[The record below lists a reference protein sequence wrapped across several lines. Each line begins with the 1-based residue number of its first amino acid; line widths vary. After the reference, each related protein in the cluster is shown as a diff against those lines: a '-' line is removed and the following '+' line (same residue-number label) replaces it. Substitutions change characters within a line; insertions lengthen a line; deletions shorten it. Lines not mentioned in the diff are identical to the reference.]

1 MVTGGFRTA
10 EGMNAALRSGAL
22 DIVGLARLLAIDPDA
37 PAALLQGRDSPQ
49 RVRPITTGIKP
60 VDRMG
65 IMEVLWYTRQL
76 KRIAEGGNPRARRKR
91 PGCIP
96 QDLDI
101 EPMGNLPDQAH
112 ARLSSSSHWPANPP
126 SIHRIENLKAPAM
139 RNPLKTAALTF
150 ALAAMPLMS
159 FTTAAN
165 AQQPGATMASP
176 PPAEQAQAT
185 SWANVPTQSI
195 TAGGV
200 DFAYRELGKHHGG
213 TPVVLL
219 VHLAAVLD
227 NWDPRIVDG
236 LAAKHHV
243 IAFDNRG
250 IGASSGSP
258 SSSMEQMADDA
269 ITFIKAKGFKQV
281 DLFGFSMGG
290 MIAQEIVLK
299 DPQLVRKMILAGTG
313 PAGGEGIST
322 VAGVTFYDILRG
334 FFTGQDPKQFLFF
347 TRTPGGIEAGKAFL
361 ERLKERA
368 QNRDTEITVSAL
380 FAQLE
385 ALRTWGLK
393 EPADLSVVKHP
404 VLVANG
410 DADRMVPT
418 TNTHD
423 LARRLPNSTLIIY
436 PDSGHGAIFQFH
448 ADFVPKALEFLA
460 R

>member
-1 MVTGGFRTA
+1 MHKSLKK
-10 EGMNAALRSGAL
+10 AALA
-22 DIVGLARLLAIDPDA
+22 
-37 PAALLQGRDSPQ
+37 
-49 RVRPITTGIKP
+49 
-60 VDRMG
+60 
-65 IMEVLWYTRQL
+65 
-76 KRIAEGGNPRARRKR
+76 
-91 PGCIP
+91 
-96 QDLDI
+96 
-101 EPMGNLPDQAH
+101 
-112 ARLSSSSHWPANPP
+112 
-126 SIHRIENLKAPAM
+126 
-139 RNPLKTAALTF
+139 F
-150 ALAAMPLMS
+150 ALAATPLLS
-159 FTTAAN
+159 FPIAAN
-165 AQQPGATMASP
+165 AQQPEATTTKP
-176 PPAEQAQAT
+176 PPIEQVQAAR
-185 SWANVPTQSI
+185 WANVPTQSI

-200 DFAYRELGKHHGG
+200 DFAYRELGKQHGG

-269 ITFIKAKGFKQV
+269 ITFIQAKNLQQV

-299 DPQLVRKMILAGTG
+299 QPQLVRRMILAGTG

-334 FFTGQDPKQFLFF
+334 FFTGQDAKQFLFF
-347 TRTPGGIEAGKAFL
+347 TRTPAGIEAGKAFL
-361 ERLKERA
+361 QRLNERA
-368 QNRDTEITVSAL
+368 QNRDKDISVRAFL
-380 FAQLE
+380 AQLE
-385 ALRTWGLK
+385 ALRAWGQK
-393 EPADLSVVKHP
+393 APADLSVVKQP

-423 LARRLPNSTLIIY
+423 LARRLPNSTLVVY
-436 PDSGHGAIFQFH
+436 PDAGHGGIFQFH
-448 ADFVPKALEFLA
+448 TDFVPKALEFLA